1 MTTRRVMIEMR
12 TRGANLAEMVG
23 ASAAAAPLPS
33 IEVDS
38 AFGAVA
44 IPSRSA
50 AEYGSA
56 PSELTTALEL
66 AQPGAGEVETT
77 YLIRGKISERDES
90 SLEAAV
96 ADPANPVVG
105 VYADVPI
112 QPFITCGGTP
122 AVGDDKTVERL
133 LCVAKLQEK
142 GMTGEGVM
150 VAIVDTGIN
159 LAHLHAHGKDP
170 VVNAALSWM
179 PRPGLTPFNVPVN
192 HGTMCAF
199 DVCIAAPKCT
209 LLDIGVLLS
218 QAPGGTAMEGL
229 LSDAVRAY
237 SHLRTVL
244 KQPNPPRALV
254 VSNSWGMFNP
264 SWDYPVGHPGNY
276 SDNPDHPFN
285 RIVGTLEKEG
295 ADILFA
301 AGNCGSECPDG
312 RCGGVTNSIYGAN
325 SAPHVLSIA
334 GVDTNKQRV
343 GYSTKGPG
351 RLSHDKPD
359 VSGYTHF
366 LGSHVYPVD
375 SGTSAATP
383 VVAGLVAA
391 IRTKFAYNPHSPA
404 TWPIRMRQLL
414 ERTAIDGGAPGYDLE
429 YGHGIVDGCKLAQL
443 TPTGGSS
450 LSVEPRIGSKS
461 SVGSEAS
468 IPSTDV
474 PASVVMAGGVSTGFV
489 RLSVDS
495 HPGSNTH
502 ILQGLPAGTRS
513 ISLWVTE
520 WKDGNLP
527 WAGDAVL
534 STFSVQ
540 LFDNGRKCRFIFNSS
555 WGSSLPVAAQYL
567 YG

>member
-1 MTTRRVMIEMR
+1 MSKRRVMIEMR
-12 TRGANLAEMVG
+12 TRGANVAEMVG
-23 ASAAAAPLPS
+23 AGTPTPIPS
-33 IEVDS
+33 MEVD
-38 AFGAVA
+38 ADFGAVA

-50 AEYGSA
+50 AEYGAA
-56 PSELTTALEL
+56 PAELKSALEAAL
-66 AQPGAGEVETT
+66 PGAGEEETT
-77 YLIRGKISERDES
+77 YLIRGKVSDDDAS
-90 SLEAAV
+90 SLLEAV
-96 ADPANPVVG
+96 ADPTNPVVG

-112 QPFITCGGTP
+112 QPYITCGGSAP
-122 AVGDDKTVERL
+122 VGDDKAVERL
-133 LCVAKLQEK
+133 LCVPKLQER
-142 GMTGEGVM
+142 GMNGEGVM

-159 LAHLHAHGKDP
+159 LAHLHAHGKNP
-170 VVNAALSWM
+170 SVNAPLSWM

-199 DVCIAAPKCT
+199 DVCIAAPRCT

-218 QAPGGTAMEGL
+218 QAPGGTVMEGL

-244 KQPNPPRALV
+244 KQPQRPRALV

-301 AGNCGSECPDG
+301 AGNCGDECPDG

-325 SAPHVLSIA
+325 SHPQVLSIA
-334 GVDTNKQRV
+334 GVDTNKNRV

-366 LGSHVYPVD
+366 SGSQVYPAD

-391 IRTKFAYNPHSPA
+391 LRTKFPFDPHAPA
-404 TWPIRMRQLL
+404 SWPIRMRQLL
-414 ERTAIDGGAPGYDLE
+414 ERTAIDRGPVGYDLE
-429 YGHGIVDGCKLAQL
+429 YGHGIVDGCKLAQVTL
-443 TPTGGSS
+443 PTIAGVAAGA
-450 LSVEPRIGSKS
+450 RA
-461 SVGSEAS
+461 EATIAAQAP

-474 PASVVMAGGVSTGFV
+474 PANVVMAGGVTTGFV

-495 HPGSNTH
+495 HPGTNVH
-502 ILQGLPAGTRS
+502 NLQGLPAGTRS

-520 WKDGNLP
+520 CKDGNLP
-527 WAGDAVL
+527 WAGNAII
-534 STFSVQ
+534 STSSVQ
-540 LFDNGRKCRFIFNSS
+540 LFDNGRQCRFIFNSS
-555 WGSSLPVAAQYL
+555 WGTSLPVAAQFM